1 MLLIFEQRFQ
11 QGVLFMDCMELIK
24 ELIKID
30 SSRKEGANRAVDFC
44 AGYLAMENLNY
55 CIMENNGCKMLICEI
70 GKGSKT
76 LVLNG
81 HLDVVTA
88 KDDQFIPKEADGKL
102 YGRGTADMKAAVSAM
117 MCTIA
122 ELKDMDLPCKVELQ
136 LVTDEETGGYNC
148 SKYLADANP
157 HKDFVIC
164 GEPTNLGIGIQC
176 KGVLQIDIIVYG
188 KSAHGS
194 RPWEGEN
201 AIIKAF
207 EIFNT
212 INKLPFT
219 TERSQLYDC
228 PSINLSKIEGGM
240 VYNKVPDCCK
250 LSLDIRFLPE
260 QNIEQI
266 ISQVKKIVGDNVF
279 IKGYGDP
286 VTTEMDNNYVHA
298 LAASVEK
305 HIGCKTKI
313 FGQHGSAD
321 TKFYSKY
328 GIPSVEF
335 GLCGSNWH
343 GDDEYVA
350 VHSIDVYKE
359 ILKDFI
365 KNF

>member
-1 MLLIFEQRFQ
+1 MNCIEFS
-11 QGVLFMDCMELIK
+11 K
-24 ELIKID
+24 KLIKID
-30 SSRKEGANRAVDFC
+30 SSKIEEANKAIDLC
-44 AGYLAMENLNY
+44 ADYLLSKDLKFN
-55 CIMENNGCKMLICEI
+55 ISRNNGCKMLICGI

-81 HLDVVTA
+81 HLDIVPA
-88 KDDQFIPKEADGKL
+88 KDEQFMPREEDGKL
-102 YGRGTADMKAAVSAM
+102 YGRGTADMKTAAAAM
-117 MCTIA
+117 IYTMI
-122 ELKDMDLPCKVELQ
+122 ELKNMNLPCKVELQ

-157 HKDFVIC
+157 YRDFVIC

-176 KGVLQIDIIVYG
+176 KGMLQIDIIIYG

-201 AIIKAF
+201 AIIKAYK
-207 EIFNT
+207 IFNI

-219 TERSQLYDC
+219 TERSEFYEC
-228 PSINLSKIEGGM
+228 PSINLSKIEGGIA
-240 VYNKVPDCCK
+240 YNKVPDCCK

-260 QNIEQI
+260 QNMEQI
-266 ISQVKKIVGDNVF
+266 ISQIKQVAGDNIF
-279 IKGYGDP
+279 IKGYGEP
-286 VTTEMDNNYVHA
+286 VKTRMDNNYVCEFSKIIERYTHRQ
-298 LAASVEK
+298 V
-305 HIGCKTKI
+305 KI

-328 GIPSVEF
+328 GIPAIEF
-335 GLCGSNWH
+335 GPCGANWH
-343 GDDEYVA
+343 GDDEYV
-350 VHSIDVYKE
+350 VIDSINTYKE